1 MGELATYNKYKE
13 KIEQIIA
20 KGTNNR
26 KLKIIPSVYEERFI
40 LEVFPDNDLKRV
52 CNVLN
57 SLESLFE
64 TRKDLTKEDKTQ
76 IFKNI
81 LKENNMNNKPIF
93 ILKDKEN
100 KDLIISFYPMLKNT
114 RKNDVFLSYC
124 NIVRNQNHQIK
135 YDDNSMMIG
144 YLTNPGIE
152 DRIKQYMYEVGQEFQ
167 KDISPFMI
175 DANNLDELKYM
186 VKDNLFY
193 ENYKEPLIALREK
206 GLIMEITK
214 EKGILIFSLYESKN
228 NVNKGNLIIT
238 KQIDNVLDLQSI
250 QNIDEL
256 KNNCMKI
263 IVEELEDTRIDSEE
277 TEEENIL

>member
-13 KIEQIIA
+13 KIEQIIT

-57 SLESLFE
+57 SLERLFE

-100 KDLIISFYPMLKNT
+100 KDLIVSFYPMLKNT
-114 RKNDVFLSYC
+114 GKNDVFLSYC
-124 NIVRNQNHQIK
+124 NIVRNQNYQIK

-144 YLTNPGIE
+144 YLTNPGFE

-186 VKDNLFY
+186 AKDNLFY
-193 ENYKEPLIALREK
+193 ENYNEPLIALREK

-214 EKGILIFSLYESKN
+214 EKGKLIFSLYESEN
-228 NVNKGNLIIT
+228 NVDKGNLIIT
-238 KQIDNVLDLQSI
+238 KHINNVLDFENI

-256 KNNCMKI
+256 KKNCMKI

-277 TEEENIL
+277 TDEEAIL